1 METEMKIEMKTDL
14 KTEMKPET
22 KTEMKFEW
30 DLNAFKTRVFRFHT
44 NLPAVWRA
52 KKITTISTT
61 ISGTP
66 PRI

>member
-1 METEMKIEMKTDL
+1 METDLETEMK
-14 KTEMKPET
+14 TEV
-22 KTEMKFEW
+22 KFEW
-30 DLNAFKTRVFRFHT
+30 ELNVFKTRVFRFHT
-44 NLPAVWRA
+44 NLPAIWRS